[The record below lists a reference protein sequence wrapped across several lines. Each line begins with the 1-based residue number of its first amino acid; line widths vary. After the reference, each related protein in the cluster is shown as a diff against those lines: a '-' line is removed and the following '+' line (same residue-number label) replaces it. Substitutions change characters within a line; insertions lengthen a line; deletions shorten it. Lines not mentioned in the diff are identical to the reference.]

1 MKTFNLTIVLIFFSI
16 LTLGAQEPTPAT
28 EAGEDFDL
36 NAVMSVMENA
46 EDLAD
51 LEKKINDS
59 EYQINN
65 LDLNKDDEI
74 DIVKVVELDEKE
86 TRVLVLRAVIGENDY
101 QDVATIE
108 IEKHSDTEISLQV
121 IGDPD
126 LYGADY
132 ILEPAPEET
141 SGGNHG
147 GGDSYFDFIE
157 IPEFSSAAVFVSVH
171 RWRPIGPLFVV
182 GRVAFVS
189 AVSWGAVPVWFVI
202 RRPIARSSW
211 RGRSR
216 RYSNNRYRSSKTRHS
231 RNSSRMYSNNRKK
244 STTAKKNVGG
254 KPAANNSPAKA
265 STTQSKTTSSPA
277 DKHNTNKSK
286 TTTGYSNQQKSNS
299 TNNTKKTNTSSPKK
313 TNSSNT
319 KKATTGPGKKKH

>member
-1 MKTFNLTIVLIFFSI
+1 MKTFNLTIVLLFFSI
-16 LTLGAQEPTPAT
+16 LTLSAQEPIPAT

-36 NAVMSVMENA
+36 EAVMSVMENA

-108 IEKHSDTEISLQV
+108 IEKHSDTEISLQI

-141 SGGNHG
+141 TGGSQG
-147 GGDSYFDFIE
+147 GGDSYFDPIE
-157 IPEFSSAAVFVSVH
+157 IPEFINAAVFVSVH

-189 AVSWGAVPVWFVI
+189 AVGWGAVPVWFIV

-216 RYSNNRYRSSKTRHS
+216 RYSNNRYRSSKSRHS
-231 RNSSRMYSNNRKK
+231 KNSSKMYSKNRKK
-244 STTAKKNVGG
+244 SPTAKKNVGG
-254 KPAANNSPAKA
+254 KPTTNNSPAKT
-265 STTQSKTTSSPA
+265 SSNQSKKTTTPKDNAKTTS
-277 DKHNTNKSK
+277 N
-286 TTTGYSNQQKSNS
+286 
-299 TNNTKKTNTSSPKK
+299 KTNTSYSNKNKNKTTTSTKRNTPQNKPKG
-313 TNSSNT
+313 TN
-319 KKATTGPGKKKH
+319 PRKH

>member
-1 MKTFNLTIVLIFFSI
+1 MKTFNLTIALIFFLI
-16 LTLGAQEPTPAT
+16 LTLSAQEPTPAT

-46 EDLAD
+46 VDLAD

-59 EYQINN
+59 ENQINN
-65 LDLNKDDEI
+65 LDLNKDDKI

-86 TRVLVLRAVIGENDY
+86 TRVLVLRAVIGDNDY
-101 QDVATIE
+101 QDIATIE

-141 SGGNHG
+141 SSGSQG
-147 GGDSYFDFIE
+147 GGDSYFDHIE
-157 IPEFSSAAVFVSVH
+157 IPEFISAAVFVSVH

-189 AVSWGAVPVWFVI
+189 AVGWSAVPVWFIV

-216 RYSNNRYRSSKTRHS
+216 RYSNNRYRSSKSRHS
-231 RNSSRMYSNNRKK
+231 RNSSKMYSNNRKK
-244 STTAKKNVGG
+244 SPTAKKNVGG
-254 KPAANNSPAKA
+254 KPATNNSPAKT
-265 STTQSKTTSSPA
+265 SSNQSKKTASPA
-277 DKHNTNKSK
+277 DKSKINKSK
-286 TTTGYSNQQKSNS
+286 TTTSYSNPQKSN
-299 TNNTKKTNTSSPKK
+299 TTTNTKKSSPAKK
-313 TNSSNT
+313 SAPQ
-319 KKATTGPGKKKH
+319 KKSGPAKKRH

>member
-1 MKTFNLTIVLIFFSI
+1 MKTFNLTVVLIFFSI
-16 LTLGAQEPTPAT
+16 FTLDAQEPTPAT

-141 SGGNHG
+141 SGGTSWNQLQKKQVVA
-147 GGDSYFDFIE
+147 IMVE
-157 IPEFSSAAVFVSVH
+157 AIP
-171 RWRPIGPLFVV
+171 IL
-182 GRVAFVS
+182 
-189 AVSWGAVPVWFVI
+189 I
-202 RRPIARSSW
+202 L
-211 RGRSR
+211 
-216 RYSNNRYRSSKTRHS
+216 
-231 RNSSRMYSNNRKK
+231 
-244 STTAKKNVGG
+244 
-254 KPAANNSPAKA
+254 
-265 STTQSKTTSSPA
+265 
-277 DKHNTNKSK
+277 
-286 TTTGYSNQQKSNS
+286 
-299 TNNTKKTNTSSPKK
+299 
-313 TNSSNT
+313 
-319 KKATTGPGKKKH
+319 